1 MLANTKLLCETD
13 PLRSQ
18 IINTTAIGQPKV
30 VQVSSSSI
38 NFRFFY
44 SNYHLFT
51 IQVTPE
57 NFLSVLIGNETLVRK
72 GKKVLNSTHNDHV
85 FVYFADHG
93 APGLLAFPE
102 GELMATDLIKTLH
115 AMNAKR
121 MFKHLVFYVEACES
135 GSMFKRKLPENIN
148 IFAVTAAN
156 DQESSYA
163 CYWDEKR
170 QTFLGDVFSVEWI
183 EDSEKR
189 VDLDTESVQQQ
200 YQIVAKLTN
209 TSHVKEFGD
218 TTIAR
223 LPLGQFQGERR
234 SAGND
239 ETPRVDPFLD
249 AVPSHDVPLIIAQR
263 RAKAAADPFE
273 RAHLN
278 AKYQG
283 MLNARAYMKS
293 AVQSLSKK
301 LQSHGVIPASND
313 LFRERKTLTR
323 TTCYE
328 KLYKT
333 FDEYCF
339 DLSTHPHS
347 LRFLYVLVN
356 ACESMQSESSELV
369 SQASDLI
376 RDHCSRANF
385 GESLF
390 RSIR

>member
-1 MLANTKLLCETD
+1 MA
-13 PLRSQ
+13 
-18 IINTTAIGQPKV
+18 
-30 VQVSSSSI
+30 
-38 NFRFFY
+38 
-44 SNYHLFT
+44 
-51 IQVTPE
+51 
-57 NFLSVLIGNETLVRK
+57 RK
-72 GKKVLNSTHNDHV
+72 GKKVLKSTKDDHV

-102 GELMATDLIKTLH
+102 SELLASDLLKTLQ
-115 AMNAKR
+115 AMHQKQ

-135 GSMFKRKLPENIN
+135 GSMFTHKLPNNID

-156 DQESSYA
+156 AVESSYA
-163 CYWDEKR
+163 CYWDDKR
-170 QTFLGDVFSVEWI
+170 ETFLGDVFSVEWI

-189 VDLDTESVQQQ
+189 VDLDTESVDQQFRT
-200 YQIVAKLTN
+200 VSKLTN
-209 TSHVKEFGD
+209 TSHVMEFGD
-218 TTIAR
+218 VSISR

-234 SAGND
+234 SGNN
-239 ETPRVDPFLD
+239 EEIPRVEPYLD

-263 RAKAAADPFE
+263 RAKAATDPIE
-273 RAHLN
+273 RSQLT

-283 MLNARAYMKS
+283 MVNARIFMKS
-293 AVQSLSKK
+293 AMQSLSKK
-301 LQSHGVIPASND
+301 LQSHHLIQANND
-313 LFRERKTLTR
+313 LFREKKPLTR

-356 ACESMQSESSELV
+356 ACETMDNPTDDTVEQIV
-369 SQASDLI
+369 SLI
-376 RDHCSRANF
+376 RDHCSNSNF
-385 GESLF
+385 NESLF